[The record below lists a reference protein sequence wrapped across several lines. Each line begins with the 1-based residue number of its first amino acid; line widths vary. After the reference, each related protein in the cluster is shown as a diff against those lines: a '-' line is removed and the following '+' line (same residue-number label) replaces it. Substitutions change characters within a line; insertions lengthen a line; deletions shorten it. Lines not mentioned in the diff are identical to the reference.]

1 MPSTSPK
8 DTTEAEFI
16 KYLNDKTVVF
26 NNLIITGLLL
36 VRTHGC
42 KHCQTRG
49 FRVKQNRADQKTG
62 GTLLEFPMRTAMH
75 GKSRVSS
82 AISACDN

>member
-16 KYLNDKTVVF
+16 KYLNGKTVVF

-42 KHCQTRG
+42 KQSDSRLHSDAKLTNANFMQDIAYN
-49 FRVKQNRADQKTG
+49 KSQNKTIFKHLESD
-62 GTLLEFPMRTAMH
+62 TVPLL
-75 GKSRVSS
+75 
-82 AISACDN
+82 

>member
-1 MPSTSPK
+1 MPSKSLK

-16 KYLNDKTVVF
+16 KYLNDETVVF

-42 KHCQTRG
+42 KHCQTHS
-49 FRVKQNRADQKTG
+49 FTVKQN
-62 GTLLEFPMRTAMH
+62 
-75 GKSRVSS
+75 
-82 AISACDN
+82 